1 MIVHGGG
8 KKSDGTL
15 MANNADWRNSQQ
27 THTNSPLKK
36 CQTIEMNAKDRKF
49 SNLDSNV
56 EFGDQAALAHKGIY
70 DHNIIRSTFG
80 TDATWSAQA
89 GSAKLNNSFS
99 RVDTFKKRQE

>member
-36 CQTIEMNAKDRKF
+36 
-49 SNLDSNV
+49 V
-56 EFGDQAALAHKGIY
+56 
-70 DHNIIRSTFG
+70 
-80 TDATWSAQA
+80 
-89 GSAKLNNSFS
+89 KLL
-99 RVDTFKKRQE
+99 R